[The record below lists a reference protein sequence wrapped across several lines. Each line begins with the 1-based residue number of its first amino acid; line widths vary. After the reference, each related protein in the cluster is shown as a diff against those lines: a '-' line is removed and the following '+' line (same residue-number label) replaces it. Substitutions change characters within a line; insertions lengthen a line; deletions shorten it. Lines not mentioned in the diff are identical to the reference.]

1 MAVGAQAGQVK
12 QREAL
17 LAEVVV
23 LDGRGA
29 EHLEEVQGQGLGVEV
44 LDGQQVRGS
53 GEAGEG
59 QQVVVVDEEGAG
71 CMEAVRGERG
81 GLVVLE
87 GQRLRGREVRARCLR
102 RLWLS
107 RVALA
112 CCMVG
117 MWFWLF

>member
-44 LDGQQVRGS
+44 LGGQQVRGS

-87 GQRLRGREVRARCLR
+87 GQRLRCWQVVYSIFLFT
-102 RLWLS
+102 LS
-107 RVALA
+107 LLHSEETTIRQ
-112 CCMVG
+112 
-117 MWFWLF
+117 